1 MQGCCGFVICVWL
14 ANGFFLTFL
23 GELGLIFLGFI

>member
-1 MQGCCGFVICVWL
+1 VFGWL
-14 ANGFFLTFL
+14 MVFYFFNIL